1 MTPRTVVFQIPDR
14 DLQALVTILDNGV
27 TLAFR
32 PEHGSWGPPIRSKS
46 DSEDVNH
53 ESAVVYDA
61 TIKTCVFC
69 GGALASRWDSAEK
82 LCTNCGA
89 RIRNGLVAT

>member
-32 PEHGSWGPPIRSKS
+32 PEHGSWGPPIASRS
-46 DSEDVNH
+46 DSDDLR
-53 ESAVVYDA
+53 ESATVYDA
-61 TIKTCVFC
+61 TIRECPLC
-69 GGALASRWDSAEK
+69 GGDLAARWDRSRK
-82 LCTNCGA
+82 VCTSCGCVV
-89 RIRNGLVAT
+89 RNGLVAT